1 MSRNNNT
8 TSTVTES
15 TFLVL
20 DLPDPCVSDRDAEL
34 RTPAGEIVPE
44 WTLDSIILHAL
55 GQSWELDGDLSW
67 GALNYFH
74 RCN

>member
-1 MSRNNNT
+1 MTMTNT
-8 TSTVTES
+8 TSTVNIS
-15 TFLVL
+15 YLVL
-20 DLPDPCVSDRDAEL
+20 DLPDPCASDRDTEL
-34 RTPAGEIVPE
+34 RTSSGEIVPE